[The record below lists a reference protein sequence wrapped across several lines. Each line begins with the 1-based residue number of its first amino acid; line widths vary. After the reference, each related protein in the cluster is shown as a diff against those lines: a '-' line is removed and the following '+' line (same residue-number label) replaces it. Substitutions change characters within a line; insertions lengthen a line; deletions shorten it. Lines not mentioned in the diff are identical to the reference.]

1 MTPFDDIAP
10 QFARARSLWPTA
22 PTLVAHYHT
31 VVEAYGGTGQA
42 LIEAVK
48 SFIECVCLTIIKEQG
63 GPPPG
68 DEPLT
73 EILRLALERLGVKNA
88 RGSSKFGKVLSAYNR
103 LADALSEC
111 RNEDGPIAHGKE
123 GYLDALANHHVRM
136 YLLTGDTILSL
147 LLGALEGTEPDLNHT
162 REPYDRFEHL
172 HRTIDAGIDVAASV
186 DLDSQMVVLKFATLG
201 LPDGVELRVE
211 PSRLLYHLDRSAF
224 IEVLDTMPLR
234 TDGEEGATPAATA
247 PSATTTMA
255 VSGRS
260 PRLPVLVDTY
270 DGPSTAQRADLE
282 SELAARGIGV
292 PGPQMRKLTASLLA
306 AFDAASGVVWAQ
318 RERLRTGMMLTFKHI
333 LRSVGV
339 AAKHLKRE
347 PEVLVEWFAAR
358 LPNGTGS

>member
-1 MTPFDDIAP
+1 VTPFDEIAP

-48 SFIECVCLTIIKEQG
+48 SFIECVCLTIIKDLG

-68 DEPLT
+68 EQALT
-73 EILRLALERLGVKNA
+73 EILRLAMERLGVKSA
-88 RGSSKFGKVLSAYNR
+88 RGGSKFDKVLSAHNK

-123 GYLDALANHHVRM
+123 GFLDALASHHVRM

-147 LLGALEGTEPDLNHT
+147 LLGALEGTEPDLIHT

-172 HRTIDAGIDVAASV
+172 HRTIDAGIEVAASV

-224 IEVLDTMPLR
+224 ISVLDTMPSR
-234 TDGEEGATPAATA
+234 PDSDDGTTPAVAA
-247 PSATTTMA
+247 SVTTSMA
-255 VSGRS
+255 VAGQS
-260 PRLPVLVDTY
+260 PRLPVLVDAY
-270 DGPSTAQRADLE
+270 VGPSAVMRGDLE
-282 SELAARGIGV
+282 GELVARGIAQQ
-292 PGPQMRKLTASLLA
+292 GPDMDKLTASLLA
-306 AFDAASGVVWAQ
+306 AFDAGAGVDWAK
-318 RERLRTGMMLTFKHI
+318 REPLRTGMKLTIRHI

-339 AAKHLKRE
+339 AAKLLKRE
-347 PEVLVEWFAAR
+347 PEVLVEWFATR
-358 LPNGTGS
+358 LPNGAGS